1 MDKQYLEKPISL
13 EISGYSRGWVEGTAY
28 YDPETKELVDW
39 GYDMS
44 TYDIIRSDMEIDG
57 DDIPKTYKED

>member
-39 GYDMS
+39 EYDMS
-44 TYDIIRSDMEIDG
+44 TYDITVS
-57 DDIPKTYKED
+57 